1 MGSAMSRRQPSKRL
15 NQKLRTRAALLRAAR
30 ELVAQGRTPTVTE
43 AADAALVS
51 KATAYRYFPTQE
63 ALLVELPLD
72 EAAPTVESLFRQGAP
87 ADAEDRAALVQNAL
101 YDLARDHET
110 EFRVFLRGSLT
121 RSARN
126 GNGARD
132 PLRGARRD
140 ALLAEA
146 LAPLAGELP
155 PAELERL
162 KKAVAMLVG
171 VESMIVLRDV
181 LHLDHDE
188 ARRLGEWAVR
198 QLIRSARG
206 CADDRR

>member
-1 MGSAMSRRQPSKRL
+1 MRVAMSRRQPSERL

-43 AADAALVS
+43 VADAALVS

-72 EAAPTVESLFRQGAP
+72 EDAPTVESLFGDGAP
-87 ADAEDRAALVQNAL
+87 ADAEERAVLVQRAL

-110 EFRVFLRGSLT
+110 EFRVFLRASLT
-121 RSARN
+121 RSLRD
-126 GNGARD
+126 GNGGGD

-146 LAPLAGELP
+146 LAPLADELP
-155 PAELERL
+155 SEEVERL
-162 KKAVAMLVG
+162 RTAVAMLVG
-171 VESMIVLRDV
+171 IESMIVLRDV
-181 LHLDHDE
+181 LHLEHDD
-188 ARRLGEWAVR
+188 AREVGEWAVR
-198 QLIRSARG
+198 QLIRAVTLGRTAR
-206 CADDRR
+206 

>member
-1 MGSAMSRRQPSKRL
+1 MRVAMSRRQPSERL

-43 AADAALVS
+43 VADAALVS

-72 EAAPTVESLFRQGAP
+72 EDAPTVESLFGDGAP
-87 ADAEDRAALVQNAL
+87 ADAEERAVLVQRAL

-110 EFRVFLRGSLT
+110 EFRVFLRASLT
-121 RSARN
+121 RSLRD
-126 GNGARD
+126 GNGGGD

-146 LAPLAGELP
+146 LAPLADELP
-155 PAELERL
+155 PEEVERL
-162 KKAVAMLVG
+162 RTAVAMLVG
-171 VESMIVLRDV
+171 IESMIVLRDV
-181 LHLDHDE
+181 LHLEHDD
-188 ARRLGEWAVR
+188 AREVGEWAVR
-198 QLIRSARG
+198 QLIRAVTLGRTAR
-206 CADDRR
+206 